1 MWYKIVLNEL
11 TLKVLWWGIVTLIV
25 LWEARWLSHS
35 QAASSQTWIPAQTP
49 LDFKSWVP
57 EMSSSDV
64 VCQDLPGPQERQS
77 ITVLKRRVKTYWG
90 VISAYLGVSQR
101 HGMAGRGRTQIS
113 VCQARPLQASPYTSM
128 TSKSESVCI
137 TDDVLLGC
145 LSNITN
151 QMRPWTQTAWGPL
164 CESRKT
170 LKVKGFPL
178 VFCPQHLTW
187 WAWSTGPSAVG
198 ATCHLIVW
206 DHHRQDSLK
215 YSKC

>member
-35 QAASSQTWIPAQTP
+35 QAASSWTWIPTQTSLISNP
-49 LDFKSWVP
+49 ESLKCRHLTLYVSTSLDHRKDRVWLFLGGEWKHIKVRFPHIWKWARDKAWLG
-57 EMSSSDV
+57 EA
-64 VCQDLPGPQERQS
+64 G
-77 ITVLKRRVKTYWG
+77 RRSAFAKLDHCRLAHGRAWPPNRNPCASLTMFYWG
-90 VISAYLGVSQR
+90 VYQ
-101 HGMAGRGRTQIS
+101 T
-113 VCQARPLQASPYTSM
+113 
-128 TSKSESVCI
+128 K
-137 TDDVLLGC
+137 
-145 LSNITN
+145 N
-151 QMRPWTQTAWGPL
+151 QLRPWTQTAWGPL
-164 CESRKT
+164 CEGRKT

-187 WAWSTGPSAVG
+187 WAWSTGRSAVG
-198 ATCHLIVW
+198 ATYHLIVW